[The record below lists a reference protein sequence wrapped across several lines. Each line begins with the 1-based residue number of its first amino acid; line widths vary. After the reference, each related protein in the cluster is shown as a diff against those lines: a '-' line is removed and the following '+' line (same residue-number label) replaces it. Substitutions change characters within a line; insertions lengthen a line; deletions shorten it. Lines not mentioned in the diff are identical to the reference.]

1 MRIFI
6 IGIIAFSFLQ
16 LSCTKDDNLTN
27 TTFRVKI
34 IREVCN
40 DAIVQLVDK
49 QSSAIAE
56 NGFPFEGKTYD
67 NVFFT
72 TFSCADRAKMQT
84 LTSDLTGLVITVK
97 LLSAPKEDPNCARC
111 LATVN
116 SRPAKSNFIEVVGL

>member
-16 LSCTKDDNLTN
+16 LSCTKNDNLTN

-34 IREVCN
+34 IKEVCN

-49 QSSAIAE
+49 QSSEIAE
-56 NGFPFEGKTYD
+56 NGFAFEGKTYN

-72 TFSCADRAKMQT
+72 TFSCADRNKMQT

-97 LLSAPKEDPNCARC
+97 LLSAPKDEPNCGRC
-111 LATVN
+111 RATVG
-116 SRPAKSNFIEVVGL
+116 SRPGKSNYIEVIGL